1 MVKKILKWTGIS
13 LLVII
18 ILLVATPFIF
28 KDKIKSMVVKAIND
42 QVDATV
48 AFEDVS
54 LSFISN
60 FPEAS
65 VTVDKLSVINKAP
78 FAGDTLAYV
87 GELNLN
93 MSIKEL
99 FKGDGEAMNLK
110 SFGIKNSV
118 VNILFNKDG
127 VGNFDIAR
135 KKAQEEQA
143 KSTEPSKPFALNI
156 QDYYVQNLRFRF
168 ADERSKMNVVI
179 DSLNHTGKGNFAAN
193 KLDLDTHTDLNLT
206 VDMDKTNFMRNTKLK
221 LDAVLGLDLDK
232 SIYTFKK
239 NKLLVNQM
247 GLEFDGSVALLEKGQ
262 DINIT
267 FKTPESSFKNFL
279 ALIPSAYASSLN
291 GVQTEGNFTVNGK
304 VNGVMD
310 DTHIPKFN
318 VAFLSKNASFQYPNL
333 PKGIKNINID
343 TKVVNETGIMNDT
356 YVNIDQFAFRI
367 DQDVFDAKA
376 NIRNLTE
383 NPLVDA
389 MLKGTINLANLTK
402 AYPVKLDTPLS
413 GILKADVETK
423 FDMASVEKGAYEKI
437 DNRGQISLSGFNYK
451 MDGFKNPFIISLAQ
465 LQFNPSRVSLN
476 RFDAKTGSSDVAIT
490 GTLDNFYGFAFKKQ
504 TLKGNFN
511 LKSNKLVVADLMTT
525 GTATAPAKTGTEGD
539 KKAEPAKKPA
549 AASDAVKI
557 PAFLDCTITAAA
569 NEVVYDNLTLKN
581 FGGKM
586 VIRDEAVAIQNAKT
600 SVFGGNIGFSG
611 DVSTKK
617 AKPAFNMDLALNSL
631 DIPQAFTQ
639 LEMLKKIAPI
649 AEVLSGKFNAAVKVG
664 GNLDSKEMTP
674 DLNSLTGNLGGSL
687 ANAIL
692 HADKSKVLQALT
704 SKVKVL
710 DPSKLNLN
718 QKINLT
724 FNDGKVNI
732 LPFVVKY
739 KNQDI
744 KISGTHGFDQQ
755 MAYTAGVELPA
766 KDFDQLVDKAAA
778 LKVDISKIV
787 VPVNINITG
796 TFQSPKVSTDVD
808 QGIKAAVTQLAKQ
821 EKDRVV
827 NDVKE
832 KATEKGKELL
842 GNILNGKKNNG
853 TTTDTTKT
861 KQNTSTKQQAEDAA
875 KSAGKSLL
883 NSIFKKKDKKE
894 E

>member
-1 MVKKILKWTGIS
+1 
-13 LLVII
+13 
-18 ILLVATPFIF
+18 
-28 KDKIKSMVVKAIND
+28 
-42 QVDATV
+42 
-48 AFEDVS
+48 
-54 LSFISN
+54 
-60 FPEAS
+60 
-65 VTVDKLSVINKAP
+65 
-78 FAGDTLAYV
+78 
-87 GELNLN
+87 
-93 MSIKEL
+93 
-99 FKGDGEAMNLK
+99 
-110 SFGIKNSV
+110 
-118 VNILFNKDG
+118 
-127 VGNFDIAR
+127 
-135 KKAQEEQA
+135 
-143 KSTEPSKPFALNI
+143 
-156 QDYYVQNLRFRF
+156 
-168 ADERSKMNVVI
+168 
-179 DSLNHTGKGNFAAN
+179 
-193 KLDLDTHTDLNLT
+193 
-206 VDMDKTNFMRNTKLK
+206 
-221 LDAVLGLDLDK
+221 
-232 SIYTFKK
+232 
-239 NKLLVNQM
+239 
-247 GLEFDGSVALLEKGQ
+247 
-262 DINIT
+262 
-267 FKTPESSFKNFL
+267 
-279 ALIPSAYASSLN
+279 
-291 GVQTEGNFTVNGK
+291 
-304 VNGVMD
+304 
-310 DTHIPKFN
+310 
-318 VAFLSKNASFQYPNL
+318 
-333 PKGIKNINID
+333 
-343 TKVVNETGIMNDT
+343 
-356 YVNIDQFAFRI
+356 
-367 DQDVFDAKA
+367 
-376 NIRNLTE
+376 
-383 NPLVDA
+383 
-389 MLKGTINLANLTK
+389 
-402 AYPVKLDTPLS
+402 
-413 GILKADVETK
+413 
-423 FDMASVEKGAYEKI
+423 
-437 DNRGQISLSGFNYK
+437 
-451 MDGFKNPFIISLAQ
+451 
-465 LQFNPSRVSLN
+465 
-476 RFDAKTGSSDVAIT
+476 
-490 GTLDNFYGFAFKKQ
+490 
-504 TLKGNFN
+504 
-511 LKSNKLVVADLMTT
+511 MTT
-525 GTATAPAKTGTEGD
+525 GTATTPAKTGSEGD
-539 KKAEPAKKPA
+539 KKAEPAKKPS

-600 SVFGGNIGFSG
+600 SVFGGNIGCRVN
-611 DVSTKK
+611 VSTIK
-617 AKPAFNMDLALNSL
+617 ANPAINLHLALNSL

-687 ANAIL
+687 ANAVL

-796 TFQSPKVSTDVD
+796 TFQSPKISTDVD

>member
-18 ILLVATPFIF
+18 ILLVATPFLF

-48 AFEDVS
+48 AFEDVN
-54 LSFISN
+54 LSFISD
-60 FPEAS
+60 FPQAN
-65 VTVDKLSVINKAP
+65 VTVEKLSVINKAP
-78 FAGDTLAYV
+78 FAGDTLVYV
-87 GELNLN
+87 GEMDLS
-93 MSIKEL
+93 MSVKEL
-99 FKGDGEAMNLK
+99 FKGDEEPMNLT
-110 SFGIKNSV
+110 SFGVKNSV
-118 VNILFNKDG
+118 INILFNKDG

-143 KSTEPSKPFALNI
+143 ASQEPSKPFALNM
-156 QDYYVQNLRFRF
+156 QEYYIQNLKFRF

-179 DSLNHTGKGNFAAN
+179 DSLNHNGKGNLAAN
-193 KLDLDTHTDLNLT
+193 KLDLDTHTDLNITL
-206 VDMDKTNFMRNTKLK
+206 DMDKNNFMRNTKLK
-221 LDAVLGLDLDK
+221 LDAVLGMDLDK
-232 SIYTFKK
+232 NVYTFKE

-247 GLEFDGSVALLEKGQ
+247 ALEFDGTVALLENGQ
-262 DINIT
+262 DINLT

-279 ALIPSAYASSLN
+279 ALIPAAYSSSLA
-291 GVQTEGNFTVNGK
+291 GVKTEGNFTVNGK

-318 VAFLSKNASFQYPNL
+318 IAFLSKNASFQYPDL

-343 TKVVNETGIMNDT
+343 TKVVNETSTMNDT
-356 YVNIDQFAFRI
+356 YVNVDQFAFSI

-376 NIRNLTE
+376 NICNLVE

-389 MLKGTINLANLTK
+389 KLKGTVNLGNLTK

-451 MDGFKNPFIISLAQ
+451 MDGFKNPFIISLAE
-465 LQFNPSRVSLN
+465 LQFNPSRVNLS
-476 RFDAKTGSSDVAIT
+476 RFDAKTGSSDVAIN
-490 GTLDNFYGFAFKKQ
+490 GTLDNFYGFAFKNQ

-511 LKSNKLVVADLMTT
+511 VKSDKLVVADLMTT
-525 GTATAPAKTGTEGD
+525 ETATAKPTKTEGEAAQ
-539 KKAEPAKKPA
+539 KTTTAKPA
-549 AASDAVKI
+549 TASDAVKI
-557 PAFLDCTITAAA
+557 PAFLDCTINA
-569 NEVVYDNLTLKN
+569 NANSVVYDNLTLKN

-586 VIRDEAVAIQNAKT
+586 VIKDEAVSIQNAKT
-600 SVFGGNIGFSG
+600 SIFDGNIGFNG
-611 DVSTKK
+611 TVSTKT
-617 AKPAFNMDLALNSL
+617 ATPTFDMDLNLNSL

-639 LEMLKKIAPI
+639 LDMLKKIAPI
-649 AEVLSGKFNAAVKVG
+649 AGVINGKLNAGLKVG
-664 GNLDSKEMTP
+664 GKLDSKEMTP
-674 DLNSLTGNLGGSL
+674 DLKSLIGNLGGSL
-687 ANAIL
+687 ANAVI
-692 HADKSKVLQALT
+692 HTENSQVLQALT
-704 SKVKVL
+704 GTVKFL

-718 QKINLT
+718 QKVNLT

-755 MAYTAGVELPA
+755 MSYTAAVDVPA
-766 KDFDQLVDKAAA
+766 KEFDQLVEKAAT

-787 VPVNINITG
+787 VPVNVNITG
-796 TFQSPKVSTDVD
+796 SFQNPKVSTDLD
-808 QGIKAAVTQLAKQ
+808 QGIKTAVTQLAKQ

-827 NDVKE
+827 NEVKE

-842 GNILNGKKNNG
+842 GNILNGNKTSSG
-853 TTTDTTKT
+853 TTTDTAKT
-861 KQNTSTKQQAEDAA
+861 KQNTSTKQQAEEAA
-875 KSAGKSLL
+875 KNAGKSIINGL
-883 NSIFKKKDKKE
+883 FKKKDKKE
-894 E
+894 